1 MEISTCLTPST
12 IELDVRG
19 DNKPEILKSLVA
31 VFARNARFEDSSEV
45 FTQLME
51 RENLKTTGIG
61 SGVAIPHCKTAAVD
75 RAHIVVGLSRKGIDF
90 QSLDKLPVHLFF
102 LVVAPE
108 AAGATHLK
116 ICAQIAR
123 LVKDAAFKE
132 KLLDIQ
138 TADEVVTFIKEKESS
153 LS

>member
-12 IELDVRG
+12 IELDVKG
-19 DNKPEILKSLVA
+19 SSKPEILKNLVD

-45 FTQLME
+45 LAQLIE

-75 RAHIVVGLSRKGIDF
+75 RAHIVVGLSRQGIDF
-90 QSLDKLPVHLFF
+90 QSLDKLPAHLFF

-108 AAGATHLK
+108 EAGATHLK

-123 LVKDAAFKE
+123 LTKDASFRE
-132 KLLDIQ
+132 KLLEIQ
-138 TADEVVTFIKEKESS
+138 TPEEVVTFIKEKESD